1 MRCFPGNCLH
11 FSSHAAHSEGT
22 CLHDSPCQRTHTLSR
37 AHTRTHSAALLA
49 STFCLV
55 SKVPAPSGLSAW
67 SWICIRTWRG
77 SIQTQGCKHAHTQQ
91 RPEGSNLRLA
101 LKEQLIEATITKRQ
115 FLAVQRNRGME
126 GKGERWECGLN
137 LVCGKN
143 K

>member
-1 MRCFPGNCLH
+1 MLYRRNIPVRCFPGNCLH

-22 CLHDSPCQRTHTLSR
+22 YLHRLSMSALTHSHTHARTH
-37 AHTRTHSAALLA
+37 THSAALLA

-126 GKGERWECGLN
+126 GKGER
-137 LVCGKN
+137 
-143 K
+143 

>member
-1 MRCFPGNCLH
+1 MLPTQRAPAYTTLH
-11 FSSHAAHSEGT
+11 VSA
-22 CLHDSPCQRTHTLSR
+22 HTLSHAR
-37 AHTRTHSAALLA
+37 THTHSAALLA

-126 GKGERWECGLN
+126 GKGERWEC
-137 LVCGKN
+137 VCLFVGKIN
-143 K
+143 KHGENF

>member
-1 MRCFPGNCLH
+1 MLPTQRAPAYTD
-11 FSSHAAHSEGT
+11 SS
-22 CLHDSPCQRTHTLSR
+22 CQRTHTLSHSH
-37 AHTRTHSAALLA
+37 AHSNTHTHTHNVAPLA

-77 SIQTQGCKHAHTQQ
+77 SFQSQGCKHAHTQQ
-91 RPEGSNLRLA
+91 RPEGSNLRLV

-115 FLAVQRNRGME
+115 FLAVQRSRGIE

-137 LVCGKN
+137 LVCGEN

>member
-22 CLHDSPCQRTHTLSR
+22 CLHRLSVSALTHSLTLFLTRTHT
-37 AHTRTHSAALLA
+37 HTHSAALLA

-115 FLAVQRNRGME
+115 FLAVQRNRGRD
-126 GKGERWECGLN
+126 GR
-137 LVCGKN
+137 
-143 K
+143 